1 MTRRASLTGIS
12 TRTPGGGAKN
22 QYNHRA
28 EIVRM
33 PSGSIVS
40 IPSFEA
46 LNAPH
51 PGFNRALLFALF
63 VNFICWGFILL
74 AGRALAA
81 VFL

>member
-1 MTRRASLTGIS
+1 MSSRPAPDGGNTSMLGGSLGANAIQ
-12 TRTPGGGAKN
+12 RT
-22 QYNHRA
+22 
-28 EIVRM
+28 EIIRL
-33 PSGSIVS
+33 PSGSIAP